1 MGESD
6 SYIVVLSREE
16 DDLVKLREICQKVVD
31 TRTFGGSPAILSLNV
46 SLFSYRTSGIV
57 RVRRT
62 SQVDVTSR
70 SSKDNSSVYGF

>member
-1 MGESD
+1 MDESN

-16 DDLVKLREICQKVVD
+16 DNLVKLREICQKVVD
-31 TRTFGGSPAILSLNV
+31 TRTFGGPPAILSLNV
-46 SLFSYRTSGIV
+46 SLLSHQTSGIA